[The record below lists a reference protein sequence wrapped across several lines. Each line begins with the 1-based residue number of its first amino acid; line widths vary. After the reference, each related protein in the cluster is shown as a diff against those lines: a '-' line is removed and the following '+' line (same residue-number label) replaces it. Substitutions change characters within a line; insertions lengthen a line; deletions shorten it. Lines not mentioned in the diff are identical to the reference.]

1 MQFICRGDTP
11 TVTMAAKLH
20 LQEWKVEIMEVTAQY
35 TGGAR
40 FEVQARGHWVIC
52 DQPRDNG
59 GADEGMTPPEFLLA
73 SLAACAGYYAAEY
86 LKARSLPAED
96 LRVRVQ
102 AEKALQPARL
112 QSFRID
118 VTVPAVNERH
128 QAGLLRAVKACLVHN
143 TLLGEPE
150 IEVAVN
156 APAVTIGSG
165 AGLIGQAA

>member
-1 MQFICRGDTP
+1 M
-11 TVTMAAKLH
+11 
-20 LQEWKVEIMEVTAQY
+20 
-35 TGGAR
+35 
-40 FEVQARGHWVIC
+40 
-52 DQPRDNG
+52 
-59 GADEGMTPPEFLLA
+59 
-73 SLAACAGYYAAEY
+73 
-86 LKARSLPAED
+86 
-96 LRVRVQ
+96 RVQ